1 MKLYNTL
8 DFWFRIINL
17 IFINFF
23 AKLQIMVLNDEDY
36 PIYHNTLVHKA
47 IDIAGLE
54 LVSERDFSQR
64 NLYDFILLV
73 QFQLN
78 VACEVC
84 FH

>member
-1 MKLYNTL
+1 
-8 DFWFRIINL
+8 
-17 IFINFF
+17 
-23 AKLQIMVLNDEDY
+23 MVLNDEDY
-36 PIYHNTLVHKA
+36 PVYHNTLIHKA

-84 FH
+84 IYLFEFK